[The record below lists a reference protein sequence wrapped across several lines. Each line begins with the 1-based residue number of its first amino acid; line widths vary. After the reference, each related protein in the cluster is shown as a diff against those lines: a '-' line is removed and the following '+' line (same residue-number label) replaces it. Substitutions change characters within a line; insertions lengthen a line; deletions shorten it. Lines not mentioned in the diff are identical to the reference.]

1 MKLLTGPR
9 LAAYAIALFGGTACA
24 QHDAALRDDAALHDD
39 PALRGS
45 GADPGE
51 DVASKLDATDI
62 RPALDLNAIRGFYDE
77 CTGRISPPIFDDLF
91 DLSRIPDFLIHRFT
105 KVDVAVSIPGPMPAP
120 PTKDGKEQTTLIKV
134 VGGKEAPVLLVNSD
148 VMVKSGR
155 MKQSPGADFA
165 SALVLFDKNE
175 LSSFDEQQSALKKN
189 GDLAKEG
196 LVFEGRNPIGK
207 STTHLV
213 STVDIANGKLVS
225 TSMAPVMPMS
235 TKSNWL
241 ESVMI
246 TDKNVVQDPVRT
258 YDPCT
263 NAGDPDGVWTFKHLM
278 TEMANE
284 PRTGITPEDFT
295 LEFLLNW
302 LFPRTINSDTVADR
316 PAMWN
321 EVIEPWLVASGG
333 MQLDLDK
340 APFRLLAI
348 VNRLDLRKT
357 SNGGGYFGG
366 SGIPLNAGELRFV
379 FGVVKPPEGK
389 GGVCE
394 LMPFTTIFEY
404 GVPIG
409 GCFGVRDWAREWTK
423 LNIFPAYGTAYRNQL
438 ASLTEKVVLRDAAP
452 NKGNGSA
459 LNQLRTNEIAL
470 ASPWEMNEFTLTDER
485 AGNTPVDGMLQLHTV
500 AQTPDDAV
508 YSPTP
513 NSTVSSFIDSIVPPV
528 GQCVTNHI
536 VPASYMG
543 QPFLG
548 GNALVGKGP
557 GSPPGTWFGDA
568 PSTVTDEYICGR
580 HQFSVNTC
588 NGCHSCDTGTEF
600 VHISPTSGIP
610 AALSGFLTG
619 TSVEDTQFPSDKTW
633 TFADL
638 DRRYVDLYDVA
649 NSFCF
654 IIPPLH
660 VEMAEVILERFP
672 DPVIDPVVAID
683 ILNQAEREAIK
694 RLPPDAKPD
703 PAMSVLLAG
712 IGEQNLMASH

>member
-1 MKLLTGPR
+1 MKLSTGPR

-24 QHDAALRDDAALHDD
+24 QHDAALREDMAPHDEVAN
-39 PALRGS
+39 PQS
-45 GADPGE
+45 
-51 DVASKLDATDI
+51 DVGSKLDANDV
-62 RPALDLNAIRGFYDE
+62 RPALDLNALRGFYDE
-77 CTGRISPPIFDDLF
+77 CTGRIFPPIFDDLI
-91 DLSRIPDFLIHRFT
+91 DVSRIPDFLIHRFT
-105 KVDVAVSIPGPMPAP
+105 KVDVAVSIPGPLPAP
-120 PTKDGKEQTTLIKV
+120 PSKEGKEQTTLISV
-134 VGGKEAPVLLVNSD
+134 VGNKEAPLLLVNSD
-148 VMVKSGR
+148 VLVKSGR
-155 MKQSPGADFA
+155 IKQSPGADFA
-165 SALVLFDKNE
+165 SALVLFDQTE
-175 LSSFDEQQSALKKN
+175 LGLLDEQQSALKKN
-189 GDLAKEG
+189 GDLAKSG
-196 LVFEGRNPIGK
+196 LVFEGRNPVGK
-207 STTHLV
+207 STTRFI
-213 STVDIANGKLVS
+213 STADIAGGRMVS
-225 TSMAPVMPMS
+225 GSLAPVMPTS
-235 TKSNWL
+235 SQSNWL
-241 ESVMI
+241 ESVLI
-246 TDKNVVQDPVRT
+246 TDKSVVQDPVRT

-263 NAGDPDGVWTFKHLM
+263 DAGDPDGAWTFKHLM

-316 PAMWN
+316 PAMWS

-333 MQLDLDK
+333 LQLDLDQ

-357 SNGGGYFGG
+357 TSGGGYFGG

-379 FGVVKPPEGK
+379 FGVVKPPKDK
-389 GGVCE
+389 GDSCE

-423 LNIFPAYGTAYRNQL
+423 LNLFPAYGTAYRNQL
-438 ASLTEKVVLRDAAP
+438 ESLTERVVVRDAEP
-452 NKGNGSA
+452 SKGNGSA

-470 ASPWEMNEFTLTDER
+470 ESPWEMNEFTLTDER

-508 YSPTP
+508 YTPTP
-513 NSTVSSFIDSIVPPV
+513 NPSISAFIDSIVPPL
-528 GQCVTNHI
+528 GQCVTNHV
-536 VPASYMG
+536 VPASFMG

-568 PSTVTDEYICGR
+568 PSPVSDEYICGR

-638 DRRYVDLYDVA
+638 DRRYVDLYNVA
-649 NSFCF
+649 NSLCF
-654 IIPPLH
+654 ISPPLQ

-672 DPVIDPVVAID
+672 DPVIDPAVAID
-683 ILNQAEREAIK
+683 ILNQAEREALK

-703 PAMSVLLAG
+703 PAMSVLVAG
-712 IGEQNLMASH
+712 VGEQDLMASH